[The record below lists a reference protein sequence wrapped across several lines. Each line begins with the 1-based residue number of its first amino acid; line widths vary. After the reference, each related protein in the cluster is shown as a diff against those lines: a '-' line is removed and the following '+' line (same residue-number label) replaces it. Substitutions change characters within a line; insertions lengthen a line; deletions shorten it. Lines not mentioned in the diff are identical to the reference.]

1 MDNEKLNNSQ
11 RINRHL
17 VCSQDVYDM
26 IVKDCIKEYIEHHPE
41 MLGAKI
47 SQNHIL
53 RQLAK
58 FYLEQG

>member
-17 VCSQDVYDM
+17 VCNQDVYKL
-26 IVKDCIKEYIEHHPE
+26 ITSECIKEYLEHHPE
-41 MLGAKI
+41 MLGSKI

-53 RQLAK
+53 KQIATH
-58 FYLEQG
+58 YLKSP

>member
-17 VCSQDVYDM
+17 VCSQVVYDM
-26 IVKDCIKEYIEHHPE
+26 ITKECAKEYLKHHPE
-41 MLGAKI
+41 MLGAKL

-53 RQLAK
+53 RQISK
-58 FYLEQG
+58 FYLEQK